1 MSATAR
7 PQVPVVS
14 YDGPV
19 VAVRNVDLDRDGQEV
34 LRDINFVVEKGQI
47 LGVVGPNGGGKTSL
61 LRLVL
66 GLERP
71 TRGEIELFGQPV
83 ARFRGWNRIGYIPQH
98 AVGFD
103 QNFPA
108 SVREIVLLVRV
119 ARRGLLRWL
128 VTEDPNAARRAI
140 ELCGLIGL
148 EGRRVGALS
157 GGEKQRV
164 FIAKAI
170 AAEPD
175 LLVMDEPTA
184 GVDPESERRFYD
196 LLGRLKD
203 ELGLTGIFVSHD
215 LGGVRAPV
223 GRLAC
228 LNPTLVFESPPP
240 ALRDEETFG
249 RCDAGRMVT
258 IAHDQDQPHTHGH

>member
-7 PQVPVVS
+7 PEAPVVS

-19 VAVRNVDLDRDGQEV
+19 VAVRHVDLDRDGQEV

-108 SVREIVLLVRV
+108 SVREIVLLGRV

-128 VTEDPNAARRAI
+128 GTDDRNAARRAI

-196 LLGRLKD
+196 LLGRF
-203 ELGLTGIFVSHD
+203 ELLPHLWSGLRLARSRGRERP
-215 LGGVRAPV
+215 GGPRGVREPHPRV
-223 GRLAC
+223 RRPSAC
-228 LNPTLVFESPPP
+228 
-240 ALRDEETFG
+240 A
-249 RCDAGRMVT
+249 AGRGTV
-258 IAHDQDQPHTHGH
+258 APAVRGRHGDDRA